1 MMIARRILSILS
13 KPQTNESQKIDQT
26 QTVGFS
32 DGVAILTLIARAD
45 WDVIHIA
52 KIAMSTLFMPW

>member
-1 MMIARRILSILS
+1 MMMARRILSILS

-45 WDVIHIA
+45 
-52 KIAMSTLFMPW
+52 